1 MTSMSFPRR
10 VVVIAPGDVLPY
22 DEAQWR
28 DAIVTV
34 EAGQIELEGVAG
46 GRCRFS
52 RGALLTF
59 AGLPLRTLH
68 NCGEE
73 TAVLHAVSRRRR
85 DQDEEKGARA

>member
-1 MTSMSFPRR
+1 MNPLDFPHR
-10 VVVIAPGDVLPY
+10 VVVIAPGDALPY

-52 RGALLTF
+52 RGALLTL

-68 NCGEE
+68 NHGCAD
-73 TAVLHAVSRRRR
+73 AVLLAVSRDRTDRA
-85 DQDEEKGARA
+85 EEEGALT